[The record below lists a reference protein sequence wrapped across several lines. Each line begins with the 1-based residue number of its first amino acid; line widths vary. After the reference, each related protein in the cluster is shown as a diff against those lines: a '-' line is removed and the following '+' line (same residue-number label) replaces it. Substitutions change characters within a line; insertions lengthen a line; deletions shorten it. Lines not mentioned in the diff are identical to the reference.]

1 MAILPVRLYGDPVLR
16 RRAAPVAVVTP
27 EIERLLDDMVETMYS
42 SVGVGL
48 AATQIGLEYRLLVLD
63 EGRGGARAYVNPT
76 IVEQGGEDV
85 GEEGCLSLP
94 GIYADVARAEWVV
107 VEARDREGAP
117 IRRRATGFLARVF
130 QHEIDHLDGVLFIDR
145 LDKVTRDRIKR
156 RIRREGFPED
166 AHAKA
171 GAL

>member
-1 MAILPVRLYGDPVLR
+1 
-16 RRAAPVAVVTP
+16 
-27 EIERLLDDMVETMYS
+27 MVETMHA

-48 AATQIGLEYRLLVLD
+48 AATQVGIELRMLVLD
-63 EGRGGARAYVNPT
+63 EGRGVVRAYLNPT
-76 IVEQGGEDV
+76 LVEQGGEEV

-94 GIYADVARAEWVV
+94 GVFADVARAEWAV
-107 VEARDREGAP
+107 VEAQERSGAP
-117 IRRRATGFLARVF
+117 IRRQARGLMARVF

-166 AHAKA
+166 AHV
-171 GAL
+171 GAMVL

>member
-1 MAILPVRLYGDPVLR
+1 MAILSVRLYGDPVLR
-16 RRAAPVAVVTP
+16 QRAEPVSTLTP
-27 EIERLLDDMVETMYS
+27 AIERLLDDMVETMYS

-48 AATQIGLEYRLLVLD
+48 AATQVGIGLRMLVLD
-63 EGRGGARAYVNPT
+63 EGRGVARAYLNPT
-76 IVEQGGEDV
+76 IVEQGGEEV

-94 GIYADVARAEWVV
+94 GIYADVARAAWVV
-107 VEARDREGAP
+107 VEAQDRAGAP
-117 IRRRATGFLARVF
+117 IRKRASKFLARVF
-130 QHEIDHLDGVLFIDR
+130 QHEIDHLDGTLFIDR

-166 AHAKA
+166 AHAGA